1 MLVCVDPRGSVPL
14 SFVNFVTTGS
24 LVKKVK
30 SFQRFFV
37 ERKAKDG
44 SDNNGVWP
52 AGDEADYAFTSEL
65 GGGERRASLGAVKL
79 LTDRIESLQT
89 KGADGAEVVPGTSR
103 CRFDISARTI
113 NDVRVWVGRIFF
125 VLGAAIMVCIN
136 VVASHQRGVC
146 EEEFGACAWGRIEH
160 QLYGRERASEASE
173 RASSDTHPL
182 CARFLRALRH
192 LTPLRPAGTSETAFS
207 AAAYAASAWIEIRT
221 GTPGNSTRAAAAWRS
236 SGGNGTTR
244 SPTLRCST

>member
-1 MLVCVDPRGSVPL
+1 MLTATRGMSASEASAERCNRSCDKILTLLLRSLRSRRYVFRRDAGSTVTRATMLVCVDPRGSVPL
-14 SFVNFVTTGS
+14 NVVNFVTTGS

-79 LTDRIESLQT
+79 LTDRIERLQT

-103 CRFDISARTI
+103 CRFDISARTM

-136 VVASHQRGVC
+136 VAASHQRGVC
-146 EEEFGACAWGRIEH
+146 EEEFGACVWGRMEH
-160 QLYGRERASEASE
+160 KL
-173 RASSDTHPL
+173 
-182 CARFLRALRH
+182 
-192 LTPLRPAGTSETAFS
+192 
-207 AAAYAASAWIEIRT
+207 
-221 GTPGNSTRAAAAWRS
+221 
-236 SGGNGTTR
+236 
-244 SPTLRCST
+244 